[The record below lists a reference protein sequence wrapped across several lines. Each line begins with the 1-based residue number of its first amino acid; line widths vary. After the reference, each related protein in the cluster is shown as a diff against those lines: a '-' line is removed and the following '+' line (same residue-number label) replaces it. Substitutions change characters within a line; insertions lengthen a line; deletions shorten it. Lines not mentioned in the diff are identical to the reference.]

1 MLAHKLKDREWGQL
15 YIIGMAV
22 MNHCEARTLNFNERV
37 GYSFTYCSLTYSSS
51 LDELTAWISAIIS
64 LTNLRLH

>member
-1 MLAHKLKDREWGQL
+1 MLAHKLKDREWGHL

-22 MNHCEARTLNFNERV
+22 MNHCEARTLNLNERV

-51 LDELTAWISAIIS
+51 LDELTA
-64 LTNLRLH
+64 